1 MLLRIDVTSEVPLYQ
16 QIHDQI
22 ILGLAA
28 GTLQPGE
35 TLPAV
40 RQLADEL
47 NVNMLTVAKGY
58 NLLKT
63 EGYLISDRRQ
73 GTRVATDF
81 QVDTVF
87 KQALQN
93 QLHLLIAAAKI
104 RGLSVEAVQRLVAEQ
119 FRAFEGNNFDERD

>member
-1 MLLRIDVTSEVPLYQ
+1 MRLRIDAASTVPLYQ

-28 GTLQPGE
+28 GELRPDE

-73 GTRVATDF
+73 GTRVAADF
-81 QVDTVF
+81 QADKLF
-87 KQALQN
+87 MQSLQE
-93 QLHLLIAAAKI
+93 QLHLLTAAAKI
-104 RGLSVEAVQRLVAEQ
+104 RGLSVAELQ
-119 FRAFEGNNFDERD
+119 QIITTQYQGFEQGE

>member
-1 MLLRIDVTSEVPLYQ
+1 MLLRIDVASEVPLYQ